1 MGRSAHHHDGS
12 TAAVPAAAVK
22 VVVRLVDIVLD
33 ILAWLVEELHGVRD
47 YRREDGRWRRVDG
60 PDR

>member
-1 MGRSAHHHDGS
+1 VYSGW
-12 TAAVPAAAVK
+12 VN
-22 VVVRLVDIVLD
+22 VVFRLVDLVLD
-33 ILAWLVEELHGVRD
+33 VLAWLVEQLHGVRD